1 MRRAVKSLYVD
12 WCKYLLDTLWLS
24 CSSGKAWQFALFVPA
39 SSHWYLAVI
48 CFAGQEDPV
57 FVNEINDE
65 DDDETDTKVHF
76 AVDKMKILKLYSS

>member
-1 MRRAVKSLYVD
+1 MTVCFFYP
-12 WCKYLLDTLWLS
+12 
-24 CSSGKAWQFALFVPA
+24 G

-57 FVNEINDE
+57 FLNEIN

-76 AVDKMKILKLYSS
+76 AVDNLKIFKLYAS